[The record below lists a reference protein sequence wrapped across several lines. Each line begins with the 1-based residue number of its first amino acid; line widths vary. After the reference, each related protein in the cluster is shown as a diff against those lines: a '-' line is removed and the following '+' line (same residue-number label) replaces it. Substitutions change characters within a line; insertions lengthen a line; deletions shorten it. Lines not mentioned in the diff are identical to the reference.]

1 MGNAKVIEKI
11 INNNIKGSKRTWFYT
26 IYEGKRLSL
35 MADAKNRFNR
45 WYLDSINEQY
55 DYIQICADA
64 ANDNDN
70 NGVNAV
76 EDVLIHTYVP
86 LPRLTLLRYI
96 TYTYT
101 KEKCKEREEKWM
113 IQLDV
118 YDHKKSIDK
127 PVIRYPLFLKI
138 KDDGS
143 NSNYRLPSVNVF
155 EQELYDDTFNYLY
168 RIINRVLNFSSS
180 FKST

>member
-26 IYEGKRLSL
+26 IHEGKRLSL

-45 WYLDSINEQY
+45 WYLDSINEKY
-55 DYIQICADA
+55 DYIQICADVT
-64 ANDNDN
+64 NDNDN
-70 NGVNAV
+70 DEVNTV

-101 KEKCKEREEKWM
+101 KENYKEKEEKWV

-118 YDHKKSIDK
+118 YDHKERSIGKS
-127 PVIRYPLFLKI
+127 VIRNPLFLKI
-138 KDDGS
+138 KDNGN

-168 RIINRVLNFSSS
+168 KIINRVVLFNIC
-180 FKST
+180 K